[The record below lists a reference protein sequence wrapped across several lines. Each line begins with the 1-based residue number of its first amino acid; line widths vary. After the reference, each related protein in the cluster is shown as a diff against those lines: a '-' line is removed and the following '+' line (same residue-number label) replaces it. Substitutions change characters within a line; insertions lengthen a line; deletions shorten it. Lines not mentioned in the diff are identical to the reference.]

1 MPPAGPR
8 PQSWPATRML
18 NSSHWNARHPYPP
31 VDPWSPPALQRTHWC
46 GADRESGP
54 GSLPG
59 IADDSRYWSCRV
71 GDGGR
76 ARHDPAVNF
85 VVDGDTIVFS
95 TSEGEKPDAVREGRI
110 LTFEVDDVEL
120 ALRTGWSVLVVGS
133 AEVIT
138 RTVQIQRI
146 EQLQLAPWVPLPDR
160 MFVRIPAAEITGR
173 RLPLHPGK
181 ITLIGRAEPQAWYLR
196 SAGWPASGPV
206 LWP

>member
-1 MPPAGPR
+1 MHG
-8 PQSWPATRML
+8 
-18 NSSHWNARHPYPP
+18 
-31 VDPWSPPALQRTHWC
+31 THTLRWIPGHRRRC
-46 GADRESGP
+46 SAHNGAVLIEKSGP

-95 TSEGEKPDAVREGRI
+95 TSEGEKLDAVREGRI

-133 AEVIT
+133 AEMIT
-138 RTVQIQRI
+138 SPVQIQRI
-146 EQLQLAPWVPLPDR
+146 EQLQLAPW
-160 MFVRIPAAEITGR
+160 
-173 RLPLHPGK
+173 
-181 ITLIGRAEPQAWYLR
+181 
-196 SAGWPASGPV
+196 
-206 LWP
+206 